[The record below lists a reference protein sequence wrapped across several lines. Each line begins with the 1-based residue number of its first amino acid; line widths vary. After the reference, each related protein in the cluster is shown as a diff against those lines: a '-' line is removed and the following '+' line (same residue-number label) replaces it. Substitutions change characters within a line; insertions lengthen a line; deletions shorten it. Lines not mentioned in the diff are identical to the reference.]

1 MARGET
7 YSAKRSF
14 ERTPEPPP
22 EVEGD
27 VDPGSAPPG
36 ERFVIHQHHARRL
49 HFDLRL
55 EMMNGATPVLVSW
68 AVPKNLPL
76 RKGERHLAVHVED
89 HPIDYA
95 GFSGTIPE
103 GNYGAGEVRIFD
115 EGSYELLEQAPGK
128 LTFRLRGQRLRGV
141 WHLVQTRG
149 DKDWLAFLR
158 AWEGPE
164 RDPPPP
170 LEPMLATLVA
180 DPFDD
185 DRYLFEFKWDGV
197 RTLAVC
203 TDTETKLVSR
213 SGRDVSA
220 TYPELARLHERLVCL
235 DAIVDGEVVAFE
247 GERPS
252 FEKLQGRINLVNA
265 RDIERASKRIP
276 VCFVAF
282 DLIYL
287 DGRSLLAAPLERR
300 RELLEQVVVP
310 GGNVLV
316 SPAVPGA
323 GEALFE
329 VASKRRFEGIVA
341 KRLGSPYRPGKRT
354 REWLKVKA
362 TTEAD
367 LVVGGWTQGEG
378 SRASSFGALLVGA
391 YSGEGLVFL
400 GAVGTGF
407 TEAALAAL
415 VPRLEELRTAEAPFA
430 GGAAAVSGGRS
441 GKPVRD
447 PRWVR
452 PELVCRVEYRELT
465 SAARLRAPS
474 FKGLR
479 DDVAPEQCRLEDLIA
494 ARDGTA

>member
-1 MARGET
+1 MADEKS
-7 YSAKRSF
+7 YAAKRSF

-22 EVEGD
+22 DTEAN
-27 VDPGSAPPG
+27 VDPASAPPG

-55 EMMNGATPVLVSW
+55 EMMAGRTPVLVSW
-68 AVPKNLPL
+68 AVPKNLPI

-95 GFSGTIPE
+95 AFSGTIPE

-115 EGSYELLEQAPGK
+115 EGTYELLEQEPGK
-128 LTFRLRGQRLRGV
+128 LTFRLAGRRLRGV
-141 WHLVQTRG
+141 WHLVKTRG

-158 AWEGPE
+158 AWEGPQ

-180 DPFDD
+180 EPFDD

-203 TDTETKLVSR
+203 TDAETRLVSR
-213 SGRDVSA
+213 SGRDISA

-235 DAIVDGEVVAFE
+235 DAIVDGEVVAFDE
-247 GERPS
+247 DRPS
-252 FEKLQGRINLVNA
+252 FEKLQARINLANP
-265 RDIERASKRIP
+265 RDIERAAQRVP

-287 DGRSLLAAPLERR
+287 DGRSLLDTPLEQR
-300 RELLEQVVVP
+300 RELLEQLVVT

-316 SPAVPGA
+316 SPAVPGD
-323 GEALFE
+323 GEALFD
-329 VASKRRFEGIVA
+329 VCRQRRFEGVVA

-354 REWLKVKA
+354 REWLKVKV

-378 SRASSFGALLVGA
+378 SRAARFGALLVGA
-391 YSGEGLVFL
+391 YSGNDLVFL

-407 TEAALAAL
+407 TEAAMADLL
-415 VPRLEELRTAEAPFA
+415 PRLKELQTAEAPFA
-430 GGAAAVSGGRS
+430 GGAAAVSGGRF
-441 GKPVRD
+441 GKPLRN

-465 SAARLRAPS
+465 SAPRLRAPS

-479 DDVAPEQCRLEDLIA
+479 ADIAPQQCRLEDLIA
-494 ARDGTA
+494 LRDGTA

>member
-1 MARGET
+1 MASPKT
-7 YSAKRSF
+7 YADKRSF
-14 ERTPEPPP
+14 EHTPEPPP
-22 EVEGD
+22 KASGD
-27 VDPGSAPPG
+27 VDPGTAPAG

-55 EMMNGATPVLVSW
+55 EMFNGTTPVLVSW
-68 AVPKNLPL
+68 AVPKNLPI
-76 RKGERHLAVHVED
+76 RKKERHLAVHVED

-95 GFSGTIPE
+95 SFSGTIPE

-115 EGSYELLEQAPGK
+115 EGRYELLEQAPGK
-128 LTFRLRGQRLRGV
+128 LTFRLHGRRLKGV
-141 WHLVQTRG
+141 WHLVKTRG
-149 DKDWLAFLR
+149 DSDWLALLR

-170 LEPMLATLVA
+170 LQPMLATLVA
-180 DPFDD
+180 EPFDD

-203 TDTETKLVSR
+203 TDAETRLVSR
-213 SGRDVSA
+213 TGRDVSA
-220 TYPELARLHERLVCL
+220 AYPELARLHERLVCL
-235 DAIVDGEVVAFE
+235 DAVVDGEIVAFD
-247 GERPS
+247 GDRPS
-252 FEKLQGRINLVNA
+252 FEKLQGRINLANP
-265 RDIERASKRIP
+265 RDIERAAKRVP

-282 DLIYL
+282 DLLYL
-287 DGRSLLAAPLERR
+287 DGRSLLARPLEERR
-300 RELLEQVVVP
+300 AALDELVVA

-316 SPAVPGA
+316 SPAVPGD

-329 VASKRRFEGIVA
+329 VALQKRFEGVVA

-354 REWLKVKA
+354 REWLKIKA

-367 LVVGGWTQGEG
+367 LVIGGWTPGEG
-378 SRASSFGALLVGA
+378 ARSATFGALLVGA
-391 YSGEGLVFL
+391 YSEEGLVFL
-400 GAVGTGF
+400 GAVGSGF
-407 TEAALAAL
+407 TQRALAEL
-415 VPRLEELRTAEAPFA
+415 LPRLKALETAEAPFA
-430 GGAAAVSGGRS
+430 GGAAAVTGGRF

-452 PELVCRVEYRELT
+452 PELVCRVVSRELT
-465 SAARLRAPS
+465 SAPRLRAAA

-479 DDVAPEQCRLEDLIA
+479 DDVDPEGCRLDDLMA